1 MRDVAMR
8 DQMKMT
14 MIRIVIF
21 GCVSLATVGSG
32 AMAQESRTVNG
43 TVTDSA
49 GQPIPYVNIDGGRY
63 RALTNAVGQWR
74 LLIPNNE
81 GLEIAI
87 RRIGY
92 LPARIRIERGSDT
105 TVNLSLQR
113 LALLLES
120 QVVRA
125 RQLVRTLE
133 TRGFYERMADAEK
146 GALVGEFI
154 TPEEIEM
161 RNPQRVTQLL
171 EQMPGI
177 QVRRFGSCQVIDQC
191 FRITGAGRCAATV
204 YLDGQRLNRMASA
217 ANDINSAP
225 TVDDV
230 VPISGVSAVEVYP
243 RGSSAPAK
251 YQSFAGTCAIVVIW
265 TK

>member
-1 MRDVAMR
+1 MRMSRFV
-8 DQMKMT
+8 
-14 MIRIVIF
+14 VL
-21 GCVSLATVGSG
+21 GCVAIGGANSSAT
-32 AMAQESRTVNG
+32 AQESRTVNG
-43 TVTDSA
+43 TVTDSS

-63 RALTNAVGQWR
+63 RALTNAIGQWR
-74 LLIPNNE
+74 LLLPKNE
-81 GLEIAI
+81 GLDIAI

-154 TPEEIEM
+154 TPEGIEM

-171 EQMPGI
+171 EQRHGI

-191 FRITGAGRCAATV
+191 YRITGAGRCAATV

-230 VPISGVSAVEVYP
+230 VPVTGVSAVEVYP

-265 TK
+265 TR

>member
-1 MRDVAMR
+1 
-8 DQMKMT
+8 MKMS
-14 MIRIVIF
+14 RLVVF
-21 GCVSLATVGSG
+21 GCVAVASASSS
-32 AMAQESRTVNG
+32 AMAQDSRTVNG
-43 TVTDSA
+43 TVTDST

-63 RALTNAVGQWR
+63 RALTNAVGEWR
-74 LLIPNNE
+74 LLLPKNE
-81 GLEIAI
+81 GVELAI

-105 TVNLSLQR
+105 TLNVSLAR
-113 LALLLES
+113 LAVILES

-133 TRGFYERMADAEK
+133 LRGFYERMADAEK

-171 EQMPGI
+171 EQRHGI
-177 QVRRFGSCQVIDQC
+177 QVRRFGSCQVIDTC
-191 FRITGAGRCAATV
+191 FRITGSGRCAATV

-225 TVDDV
+225 AVDEL
-230 VPISGVSAVEVYP
+230 ISVTGVSGVEVYP